1 MNREKEMFRER
12 LERQMEEYLNQG
24 GEIERIPA
32 GVSGDLKLKEY
43 GHTDKPT
50 NFFNRDGFFK
60 SL

>member
-1 MNREKEMFRER
+1 
-12 LERQMEEYLNQG
+12 MEEYLNQG